1 MARLACCLARPSA
14 VARRISA
21 LEQQCSYVLT
31 HVGRLQPRRLLTASL
46 ADKAITFKM
55 PHPDFHQEG
64 VPDEEEQAS
73 PREQIKRKVQSMLVG
88 GGSRKIQ

>member
-1 MARLACCLARPSA
+1 
-14 VARRISA
+14 
-21 LEQQCSYVLT
+21 
-31 HVGRLQPRRLLTASL
+31 
-46 ADKAITFKM
+46 M